1 MKNIAKTSKHC
12 GLFIALCLFQK
23 FATALPQLSQHQ
35 AMFTQSDA
43 NVVNRTNASFFIV
56 SQTPSAMSINN
67 DTHRT
72 VSDRLFSHGRND
84 ESAKLSNVAYQPKTD
99 IAPPTISKKDTHD
112 KTGINEDTHAKSLK
126 VDSDNK
132 EDTHTKSLNVNS
144 EEKAAVQS
152 EKLTQVPYA
161 ALGVLP
167 MREHDEQFSYGAE
180 ALQRVYVWH
189 GRDAL
194 DTSLSGKALVFVHGG
209 CWLNAYGY
217 EHAKGLYSALANLG
231 MGVYVIEYRRV
242 GDEGGGWPGSL
253 NDVVNAIN
261 ISLERITLQ
270 GDYSETFIAG
280 HSAGGHLAL
289 LATQQMPQQLARYGV
304 KHVIGLAAITDIRSY
319 ALGTNSCQTATESF
333 MKTTPAENP
342 DAYNNASPNATLI
355 QTPVVLL
362 QGDADSI
369 VPVQHATM
377 AGAEKRIINNG
388 GHFDWLHPESTSFD
402 ALLEV
407 IGEHD

>member
-1 MKNIAKTSKHC
+1 MKNTAKTFKYW
-12 GLFIALCLFQK
+12 GLLTALCLFQK

-35 AMFTQSDA
+35 VIFTQSDA
-43 NVVNRTNASFFIV
+43 NVVNRTNASFFTV

-72 VSDRLFSHGRND
+72 VSNSLFSHGSND
-84 ESAKLSNVAYQPKTD
+84 ESAMLSNVSYQTNAGT
-99 IAPPTISKKDTHD
+99 APPTISKKDTHD
-112 KTGINEDTHAKSLK
+112 KIDGKEDTHAKSL
-126 VDSDNK
+126 
-132 EDTHTKSLNVNS
+132 NVNN
-144 EEKAAVQS
+144 EEKAAVQN

-194 DTSLSGKALVFVHGG
+194 DTSLSGKAMVFVHGG

-253 NDVVNAIN
+253 DDVVNAIN
-261 ISLERITLQ
+261 TSLERITLQ

-304 KHVIGLAAITDIRSY
+304 KQVVGLAAITDVRSY
-319 ALGTNSCQTATESF
+319 AHGTNSCQTATEAF
-333 MKTTPAENP
+333 MKTTPTENP

-355 QTPVVLL
+355 HTPVVLL

-407 IGEHD
+407 ISEHD

>member
-1 MKNIAKTSKHC
+1 MKNLAKMSKHC

-23 FATALPQLSQHQ
+23 FATALPQLPQHQ
-35 AMFTQSDA
+35 AVFTQSDA
-43 NVVNRTNASFFIV
+43 NVVNRTNASSFIV
-56 SQTPSAMSINN
+56 SQTPSATSINN
-67 DTHRT
+67 DTHHT
-72 VSDRLFSHGRND
+72 FSNRLFSHGRND

-112 KTGINEDTHAKSLK
+112 KTGLKEDTHA
-126 VDSDNK
+126 
-132 EDTHTKSLNVNS
+132 KSLNVNS
-144 EEKAAVQS
+144 EEKAAVQN

-189 GRDAL
+189 GRNAL
-194 DTSLSGKALVFVHGG
+194 DTSLSGKAMVFVHGG

-280 HSAGGHLAL
+280 HSAGGHLVL

-304 KHVIGLAAITDIRSY
+304 KQVIGLAAITDIRSY

-355 QTPVVLL
+355 HTPVVLL

-377 AGAEKRIINNG
+377 VGAEKRIINNG

-407 IGEHD
+407 ISEHD

>member
-1 MKNIAKTSKHC
+1 MKNTAKTFKYW
-12 GLFIALCLFQK
+12 GLLTALCLFQK

-35 AMFTQSDA
+35 VIFTQSDA
-43 NVVNRTNASFFIV
+43 NVVNRTNASFFTV

-72 VSDRLFSHGRND
+72 VSNPLFSHGSND
-84 ESAKLSNVAYQPKTD
+84 ESAMLSNVSYQTNAGT
-99 IAPPTISKKDTHD
+99 APPTISKKDTHD
-112 KTGINEDTHAKSLK
+112 KIDGKEDTHAKSLK
-126 VDSDNK
+126 VNRDNK
-132 EDTHTKSLNVNS
+132 EDTHAKSLNVNN
-144 EEKAAVQS
+144 EEKAAVQN

-194 DTSLSGKALVFVHGG
+194 DTSLSGKAMVFVHGG

-231 MGVYVIEYRRV
+231 MGVYAIEYRRV

-253 NDVVNAIN
+253 NDVVSAIN
-261 ISLERITLQ
+261 TSLERITLQ

-304 KHVIGLAAITDIRSY
+304 KQVVGLAAITDVRSY
-319 ALGTNSCQTATESF
+319 AHGTNSCQTATEAF
-333 MKTTPAENP
+333 MKTTPTENP

-355 QTPVVLL
+355 HTPVVLL

-407 IGEHD
+407 ISEHD

>member
-23 FATALPQLSQHQ
+23 FATALLQLSHNQ

-43 NVVNRTNASFFIV
+43 NVVNRTNASSFIV

-67 DTHRT
+67 DTHHT
-72 VSDRLFSHGRND
+72 VSNRLFSHGIND
-84 ESAKLSNVAYQPKTD
+84 EPAKLSNVAYQTNAD
-99 IAPPTISKKDTHD
+99 IAPPTLSKKDTHD
-112 KTGINEDTHAKSLK
+112 KTGL
-126 VDSDNK
+126 K
-132 EDTHTKSLNVNS
+132 EDTHTKSLDVNS
-144 EEKAAVQS
+144 EKKAAVQN

-167 MREHDEQFSYGAE
+167 MQVHDEQFSYGAE

-194 DTSLSGKALVFVHGG
+194 DTSLSGKAMVFVHGG

-289 LATQQMPQQLARYGV
+289 LATQQMPQQLSRYGV
-304 KHVIGLAAITDIRSY
+304 KQVIGLAAITDIRSY

-355 QTPVVLL
+355 RTPVVLL

-377 AGAEKRIINNG
+377 SGAEKRIINNG

>member
-12 GLFIALCLFQK
+12 GLFIVLCLFQK

-43 NVVNRTNASFFIV
+43 NVVNRSNASFFVV

-72 VSDRLFSHGRND
+72 VSNRLFSHGRND
-84 ESAKLSNVAYQPKTD
+84 ESAKLSNVAYLTDAD
-99 IAPPTISKKDTHD
+99 IAPPTISIKDTHD
-112 KTGINEDTHAKSLK
+112 KTGVKEDTHAKSLN
-126 VDSDNK
+126 VNRDNK
-132 EDTHTKSLNVNS
+132 EDTHTKNLNVNN
-144 EEKAAVQS
+144 EEKAAVQD

-189 GRDAL
+189 GRNGL
-194 DTSLSGKALVFVHGG
+194 DTSLSGKAMVFVHGG

-261 ISLERITLQ
+261 ISLERITLK

-289 LATQQMPQQLARYGV
+289 LATQQMPQQLSRYGV
-304 KHVIGLAAITDIRSY
+304 KQVIGLAAITDIRSY

-355 QTPVVLL
+355 HTPVVLL

-407 IGEHD
+407 IVEHD

>member
-1 MKNIAKTSKHC
+1 MKNTAKTFKYW
-12 GLFIALCLFQK
+12 GLLTALCLFQK

-35 AMFTQSDA
+35 VIFTQSDA
-43 NVVNRTNASFFIV
+43 NVVNRTNASFFTV

-72 VSDRLFSHGRND
+72 VSNPLFSHGSND
-84 ESAKLSNVAYQPKTD
+84 ESAMLSNVSYQTNAGT
-99 IAPPTISKKDTHD
+99 APPTISKEDTHD
-112 KTGINEDTHAKSLK
+112 KIDGKEDTHAKSL
-126 VDSDNK
+126 
-132 EDTHTKSLNVNS
+132 NVNN
-144 EEKAAVQS
+144 EEKAAVQN

-194 DTSLSGKALVFVHGG
+194 DTSLSGKAMVFVHGG

-231 MGVYVIEYRRV
+231 MGVYAIEYRRV

-253 NDVVNAIN
+253 NDVVSAIN
-261 ISLERITLQ
+261 TSLERITLQ

-304 KHVIGLAAITDIRSY
+304 KQVVGLAAITDVRSY
-319 ALGTNSCQTATESF
+319 AHGTNSCQTATEAF
-333 MKTTPAENP
+333 MKTTPTENP

-355 QTPVVLL
+355 HTPVVLL

-407 IGEHD
+407 ISEHD

>member
-1 MKNIAKTSKHC
+1 MKNTAKTFKYW
-12 GLFIALCLFQK
+12 GLLTALCLFQK

-35 AMFTQSDA
+35 VIFTQSDA
-43 NVVNRTNASFFIV
+43 NVVNRTNASFFTV

-72 VSDRLFSHGRND
+72 VSNPLFSHGSND
-84 ESAKLSNVAYQPKTD
+84 ESAMLSNVSYQTNAGT
-99 IAPPTISKKDTHD
+99 APPTISKKDTHD
-112 KTGINEDTHAKSLK
+112 KIDGKEDTHAKSL
-126 VDSDNK
+126 
-132 EDTHTKSLNVNS
+132 NVNN
-144 EEKAAVQS
+144 EEKAAVQN

-194 DTSLSGKALVFVHGG
+194 DTSLSGKAMVFVHGG

-231 MGVYVIEYRRV
+231 MGVYAIEYRRV

-253 NDVVNAIN
+253 NDVVSAIN
-261 ISLERITLQ
+261 TSLERITLQ

-304 KHVIGLAAITDIRSY
+304 KQVVGLAAITDVRSY
-319 ALGTNSCQTATESF
+319 AHGTNSCQTATEAF
-333 MKTTPAENP
+333 MKTTPTENP

-407 IGEHD
+407 ISEHD

>member
-1 MKNIAKTSKHC
+1 MKNTAKTFKYW
-12 GLFIALCLFQK
+12 GLLTALCLFQK

-35 AMFTQSDA
+35 VIFTQSDA
-43 NVVNRTNASFFIV
+43 NVVNRTNASFFTV

-72 VSDRLFSHGRND
+72 VSNSLFSHGSND
-84 ESAKLSNVAYQPKTD
+84 ESAMLSNVSYQTNAGT
-99 IAPPTISKKDTHD
+99 APPTISKKDTHD
-112 KTGINEDTHAKSLK
+112 KIDGKEDTHAKSL
-126 VDSDNK
+126 
-132 EDTHTKSLNVNS
+132 NVNN
-144 EEKAAVQS
+144 EEKAAVQN

-194 DTSLSGKALVFVHGG
+194 DTSLSGKAMVFVHGG

-231 MGVYVIEYRRV
+231 MGVYAIEYRRV

-253 NDVVNAIN
+253 NDVVSAIN
-261 ISLERITLQ
+261 TSLERITLQ

-304 KHVIGLAAITDIRSY
+304 KQVVGLAAITDVRSY
-319 ALGTNSCQTATESF
+319 AHGTNSCQTATEAF
-333 MKTTPAENP
+333 MKTTPTENP

-355 QTPVVLL
+355 HTPVVLL

-407 IGEHD
+407 ISEHD

>member
-1 MKNIAKTSKHC
+1 MKNTAKTFKYW
-12 GLFIALCLFQK
+12 GLLTALCLFQK

-35 AMFTQSDA
+35 VIFTQSDA
-43 NVVNRTNASFFIV
+43 NVVNRTNASFFTV

-72 VSDRLFSHGRND
+72 VSNSLFSHGSND
-84 ESAKLSNVAYQPKTD
+84 ESAMLSNVSYQTNAGT
-99 IAPPTISKKDTHD
+99 APPTISKKDTHD
-112 KTGINEDTHAKSLK
+112 KIDGKEDTHAKSL
-126 VDSDNK
+126 
-132 EDTHTKSLNVNS
+132 NVNN
-144 EEKAAVQS
+144 EEKAAVQN

-194 DTSLSGKALVFVHGG
+194 DTSLSGKAMVFVHGG

-253 NDVVNAIN
+253 NDVVSAIN
-261 ISLERITLQ
+261 TSLERITLQ

-304 KHVIGLAAITDIRSY
+304 KQVVGLAAITDVRSY
-319 ALGTNSCQTATESF
+319 AHGTNSCQTATEAF
-333 MKTTPAENP
+333 MKTTPTENP

-355 QTPVVLL
+355 HTPVVLL

-407 IGEHD
+407 ISEHD

>member
-1 MKNIAKTSKHC
+1 MKNLAKTSKHC
-12 GLFIALCLFQK
+12 GLVIALCLFQK
-23 FATALPQLSQHQ
+23 FATALPQLSQNQ
-35 AMFTQSDA
+35 AMFTQSNA
-43 NVVNRTNASFFIV
+43 NVVNRTNASSLTV
-56 SQTPSAMSINN
+56 SQTLLAMSINN

-84 ESAKLSNVAYQPKTD
+84 ESAKLSNVAYQTNAD
-99 IAPPTISKKDTHD
+99 IAPPAISKKDTHD
-112 KTGINEDTHAKSLK
+112 KTG
-126 VDSDNK
+126 VK
-132 EDTHTKSLNVNS
+132 EDTHTKTFKVNRDSKEDTHIKSLDVNS
-144 EEKAAVQS
+144 EEKAAVKK

-194 DTSLSGKALVFVHGG
+194 DTSLSGKAMVFVHGG

-217 EHAKGLYSALANLG
+217 EHAKGLYSALAKLG

-304 KHVIGLAAITDIRSY
+304 KQVIGLAAITDIRSY

-355 QTPVVLL
+355 HTPVVLL

-377 AGAEKRIINNG
+377 AGAEKRVINNG

>member
-43 NVVNRTNASFFIV
+43 NVVNRTNASFTV

-72 VSDRLFSHGRND
+72 VSNRLFSHGRND
-84 ESAKLSNVAYQPKTD
+84 ESAKLSNVAYQTNAD

-112 KTGINEDTHAKSLK
+112 KTGVKEDTHA
-126 VDSDNK
+126 
-132 EDTHTKSLNVNS
+132 KSLNVNS
-144 EEKAAVQS
+144 EEKTAVQN

-194 DTSLSGKALVFVHGG
+194 DTSLNGKAMVFVHGG

-231 MGVYVIEYRRV
+231 MGVYAIEYRRV

-280 HSAGGHLAL
+280 HSAGGHLVL

-304 KHVIGLAAITDIRSY
+304 KKVIGLAAITDIRSY

-355 QTPVVLL
+355 HTPVVLL

>member
-1 MKNIAKTSKHC
+1 MKNTAKTFKYW
-12 GLFIALCLFQK
+12 GLLTALCLFQK

-35 AMFTQSDA
+35 VIFTQSDA
-43 NVVNRTNASFFIV
+43 NVVNRTNASFFTV

-72 VSDRLFSHGRND
+72 VSNRLFIHGRND

-112 KTGINEDTHAKSLK
+112 KTGVKEDTHAKSLK
-126 VDSDNK
+126 VNRDNK
-132 EDTHTKSLNVNS
+132 EDTHIKSLDVNS
-144 EEKAAVQS
+144 EEKAAVKK

-194 DTSLSGKALVFVHGG
+194 DTSLSGKAMVFVHGG

-231 MGVYVIEYRRV
+231 MGVYAIEYRRV

-253 NDVVNAIN
+253 NDVVSAIN
-261 ISLERITLQ
+261 TSLERITLQ

-304 KHVIGLAAITDIRSY
+304 KQVVGLAAITDVRSY
-319 ALGTNSCQTATESF
+319 AHGTNSCQTATEAF
-333 MKTTPAENP
+333 MKTTPTENP

-355 QTPVVLL
+355 HTPVVLL

-407 IGEHD
+407 ISEHD

>member
-35 AMFTQSDA
+35 AMFTQSDV
-43 NVVNRTNASFFIV
+43 NVVNRTNASSFTV

-72 VSDRLFSHGRND
+72 VSNPLFSHGSND
-84 ESAKLSNVAYQPKTD
+84 ESAKLSNVAYQTNAD
-99 IAPPTISKKDTHD
+99 IAPPPISKKDTHD
-112 KTGINEDTHAKSLK
+112 KTGVKEDTHA
-126 VDSDNK
+126 
-132 EDTHTKSLNVNS
+132 KSLNVNS
-144 EEKAAVQS
+144 EEKAAVQN

-167 MREHDEQFSYGAE
+167 MREHDEQLSYGAE

-189 GRDAL
+189 GRNGL
-194 DTSLSGKALVFVHGG
+194 DTSLSGKAMVFVHGG

-289 LATQQMPQQLARYGV
+289 LAMQQMPQQLARYGV
-304 KHVIGLAAITDIRSY
+304 KQVIGLAAITDIRSY

-355 QTPVVLL
+355 HTPVVLL

-407 IGEHD
+407 ISEHD